1 LEKQREKMEARF
13 ETLLAGTGPKD
24 RSVDFGDLGV
34 DGLFVDESHEFKN
47 LGYSTTMNVSGLGNI
62 TGSAK
67 ALDLFIKCRYL
78 QKKNDGRGVYFMTG
92 TPISNT
98 IAEVYT
104 LQRYLQYEE
113 LQAKGVEHFDAWAST
128 FGQVTS
134 GWELDATGVNYKRL
148 SEILLTLIRLII
160 SFISIY
166 YLNYTIP
173 RSLMK
178 PHCIRSFCGYRSG
191 YSGIL
196 T

>member
-1 LEKQREKMEARF
+1 
-13 ETLLAGTGPKD
+13 
-24 RSVDFGDLGV
+24 
-34 DGLFVDESHEFKN
+34 
-47 LGYSTTMNVSGLGNI
+47 
-62 TGSAK
+62 
-67 ALDLFIKCRYL
+67 
-78 QKKNDGRGVYFMTG
+78 
-92 TPISNT
+92 
-98 IAEVYT
+98 VYT

-148 SEILLTLIRLII
+148 SEISLTLIRLII

-178 PHCIRSFCGYRSG
+178 PHCIRPFCGYCSG